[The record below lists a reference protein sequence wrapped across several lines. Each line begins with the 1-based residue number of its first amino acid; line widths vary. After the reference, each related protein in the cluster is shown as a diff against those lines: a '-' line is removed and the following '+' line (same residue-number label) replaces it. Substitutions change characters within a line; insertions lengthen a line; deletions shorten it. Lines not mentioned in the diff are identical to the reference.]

1 MLNKLSRGLLK
12 REVPMLIAGLLTVT
26 SCAEAPKQANNPANN
41 PVSSPTAA
49 APEKSNSKL
58 KININTAPIAELDK
72 LELPGTKP
80 SLSERIQ
87 AARPYK
93 TIDDLV
99 TKKAISAEELGL
111 IKSLVT
117 IEDK

>member
-1 MLNKLSRGLLK
+1 MGLFK
-12 REVPMLIAGLLTVT
+12 REIPLLLASLFFVT
-26 SCAEAPKQANNPANN
+26 ACTEAPKETQTSVSPVTTPAVTT
-41 PVSSPTAA
+41 PIKSS
-49 APEKSNSKL
+49 SKL
-58 KININTAPIAELDK
+58 KININKAPIAELDK

-117 IEDK
+117 TEAK

>member
-12 REVPMLIAGLLTVT
+12 REIPMLIAGLLTVT
-26 SCAEAPKQANNPANN
+26 ACAETPKQANNPA
-41 PVSSPTAA
+41 SPTAA

-117 IEDK
+117 IEDNK